1 MGYPVTWLLKLS
13 SVASSAFSKHWS
25 GRQISFY
32 PSPTHKS
39 SPMSISLTSLSLV
52 FQLCFFQV
60 SNHPAISFST
70 AHTSVYNY
78 ISGHLSF
85 WGKCTRTCI
94 PQISACW
101 DFASLLYFTDIPE
114 GLWCC
119 RCLVSYNSH
128 NVIQILV
135 FCSSVE
141 TIIIS
146 KISQTLHED
155 MDVVWERQYSR
166 GRWRKDFSY
175 FFSLTLKSKTEKRW
189 KWYRIKKNRKLN
201 TS

>member
-1 MGYPVTWLLKLS
+1 MNLSGSDRDDWGKRLNSIHKMGYPVTWLLKLS

-135 FCSSVE
+135 LKSSVIFLLCRSVL
-141 TIIIS
+141 T
-146 KISQTLHED
+146 
-155 MDVVWERQYSR
+155 V
-166 GRWRKDFSY
+166 DFLIMKFNY
-175 FFSLTLKSKTEKRW
+175 FNK
-189 KWYRIKKNRKLN
+189 
-201 TS
+201 